1 MSVQVEK
8 LEKNMA
14 KLTVEVSAEDF
25 KAAIKKAF
33 NKNKNRFA
41 IPGFRKGKAPQA
53 MIEKMYGEG
62 VFYEDAADE
71 AINASYA
78 EAMKES
84 GLDIVSRPEV
94 TIEKIGKDEP
104 FVYSA
109 LVAVKP
115 EVTLGQYK
123 GVEVEKA
130 DASVSN
136 SETSDANSSFNSGSS
151 FTLISLTV
159 TLKVAGFPA
168 RSAAWYSVGKV
179 TFTSHSSPIFLP
191 ISCSSKVSIKE
202 WEPMV
207 NG

>member
-1 MSVQVEK
+1 MPVYFKYISRDSPWLCIRRAISWTMFSAWASIILSGISMVAFSTTLATTASSF
-8 LEKNMA
+8 LEFA
-14 KLTVEVSAEDF
+14 SISFFSANF
-25 KAAIKKAF
+25 F
-33 NKNKNRFA
+33 STSF
-41 IPGFRKGKAPQA
+41 
-53 MIEKMYGEG
+53 
-62 VFYEDAADE
+62 
-71 AINASYA
+71 
-78 EAMKES
+78 
-84 GLDIVSRPEV
+84 L
-94 TIEKIGKDEP
+94 
-104 FVYSA
+104 YSS
-109 LVAVKP
+109 K
-115 EVTLGQYK
+115 
-123 GVEVEKA
+123 
-130 DASVSN
+130 VSN